1 MTYLTKL
8 LLVIAAMWAS
18 QLALAYLQA
27 KKFQADL
34 RSLRQYGTVA
44 IGMGGRRYRGGRAF
58 VALAADENGMI
69 VTGLV
74 LRGLTVFAKSKP
86 LNTYNGFS
94 LTDIISGTRV
104 VEGEPKKVQ
113 EAAQMAAQHIQ
124 DHLTRVEQGE

>member
-58 VALAADENGMI
+58 VALAADENGLI

-94 LTDIISGTRV
+94 LADIISGTRV
-104 VEGEPKKVQ
+104 VLGEPKKVQ
-113 EAAQMAAQHIQ
+113 EATQMAAQHIQ

>member
-18 QLALAYLQA
+18 QLALAYVQA

-58 VALAADENGMI
+58 VALAADENGLI

-94 LTDIISGTRV
+94 LADIISGTRV
-104 VEGEPKKVQ
+104 VLGEPKKVQ
-113 EAAQMAAQHIQ
+113 EATQMAAQHIQ

>member
-1 MTYLTKL
+1 VTYLTKL

-58 VALAADENGMI
+58 VALAADENGLI

-104 VEGEPKKVQ
+104 VLGEPKKVQ
-113 EAAQMAAQHIQ
+113 EATQMAAQHIQ

>member
-1 MTYLTKL
+1 
-8 LLVIAAMWAS
+8 MWAS

-104 VEGEPKKVQ
+104 VLGEPKKVQ
-113 EAAQMAAQHIQ
+113 EATQMAAQHIQ
-124 DHLTRVEQGE
+124 DHLARVEQGE

>member
-104 VEGEPKKVQ
+104 VLGEPKKVQ
-113 EAAQMAAQHIQ
+113 EATQMAAQHIQ

>member
-58 VALAADENGMI
+58 VALAADENGLI

-104 VEGEPKKVQ
+104 VLGEPKKVQ
-113 EAAQMAAQHIQ
+113 EATQMAAQHIQ

>member
-1 MTYLTKL
+1 VTYLTKL

-58 VALAADENGMI
+58 VALAADENGLI

-94 LTDIISGTRV
+94 LADIISGTRV
-104 VEGEPKKVQ
+104 VLGEPKKVQ
-113 EAAQMAAQHIQ
+113 EATQMAAQHIQ

>member
-104 VEGEPKKVQ
+104 VLGEPKKVQ
-113 EAAQMAAQHIQ
+113 EATQMAAQHIQ
-124 DHLTRVEQGE
+124 DHLARVEQGE